1 MLRVNIGGMPSIIPM
16 KDAVKL
22 VIAEVVTLIMES
34 GLADMRK
41 KMLIWKPRVSAMGM
55 RKHFITNK
63 TKGGATVSAQNGVGT
78 KSKSP
83 EE

>member
-1 MLRVNIGGMPSIIPM
+1 MLRVNIGGMPSINPM

-34 GLADMRK
+34 GLADI
-41 KMLIWKPRVSAMGM
+41 LIWKPRVSAMGM